1 MLKVC
6 VPATSA
12 NLGPGFDCVGIAL
25 DLYNELYFYEEKE
38 SAVPSGT
45 TLLPKESLAHR
56 GVKLATEAVGKK
68 TPNLN
73 IAIKTVVPRSRGLGS
88 SATLT
93 VAGLVA
99 ANVILEASLKE
110 EEIIS
115 LASQIEGHPDNA
127 APALIGG
134 LVISVTTAE
143 GIKYTKVKLPKPL
156 QVIVAVPDFKLA
168 TVAARK
174 VLPAVVPHQDA
185 VFNTCRFGLLM
196 TSFLTGDY
204 QLLKLAMEDR
214 LHQPYRLPLVPGL
227 KEVMS
232 AAVSGGA
239 LGSCL
244 SGAGPSV
251 LAFCDQQADL
261 LRKVMEETW
270 KDFGVS
276 ARTYLLE
283 IAEEG
288 TRYTLETFPLS
299 SNKVLPTDS

>member
-25 DLYNELYFYEEKE
+25 NLYNELYFYPKEEKNI
-38 SAVPSGT
+38 PCGT
-45 TLLPKESLAHR
+45 TLLRQGSLAHR
-56 GVKLATEAVGKK
+56 GMELVAERVGQKVPK
-68 TPNLN
+68 LN

-99 ANVILEASLKE
+99 ANLLSEANLKE

-115 LASQIEGHPDNA
+115 LATKLEGHPDNA
-127 APALIGG
+127 APALVGG
-134 LVISVTTAE
+134 LVISVTSTE
-143 GIKYTKVKLPKPL
+143 GIKYIKVKPQSSL

-185 VFNTCRFGLLM
+185 VFNTGRFGLLM
-196 TSFLTGDY
+196 TSFLTGNY
-204 QLLKLAMEDR
+204 ELLKPAMEDR
-214 LHQPYRLPLVPGL
+214 LHQPYRLSLVPGL

-232 AAVSGGA
+232 AAISKGA

-251 LAFCDQQADL
+251 LAFCNQHADL
-261 LRKVMEETW
+261 LRKVMEDTW
-270 KDFGVS
+270 QEYGVS
-276 ARTYLLE
+276 AKTYLLE
-283 IAEEG
+283 ISSEG
-288 TRYTLETFPLS
+288 TRYETK
-299 SNKVLPTDS
+299 SNIS